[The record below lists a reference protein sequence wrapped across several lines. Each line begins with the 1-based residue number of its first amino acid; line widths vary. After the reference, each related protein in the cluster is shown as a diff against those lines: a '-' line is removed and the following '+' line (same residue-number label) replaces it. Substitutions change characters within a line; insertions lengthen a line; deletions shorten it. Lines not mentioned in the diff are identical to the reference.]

1 MVSLVLLT
9 SRDGG
14 ILGHIHATCFPD
26 AWDEATFDI
35 LLKETS
41 TCGWM
46 AVSFEEE
53 PVGFILTRVL
63 EREAEILTFA
73 VIPPF
78 QRMGVGRCLL
88 NESLLFLA
96 SLGCKKIFLEVA
108 VDNEAA
114 IALYT
119 SQKFTTIGTR
129 LNYYKRADQSLV
141 SALVMSHVF
150 EEVSALH

>member
-1 MVSLVLLT
+1 MVSLVPLT
-9 SRDGG
+9 TRDGA
-14 ILGHIHATCFPD
+14 ILEHIHATCFPD
-26 AWDEATFDI
+26 CWDEATFDV
-35 LLKETS
+35 LLKENS
-41 TCGWM
+41 ACGWM

-73 VIPPF
+73 VIPTF
-78 QRMGVGRCLL
+78 QKMGIGRDLL
-88 NESLLFLA
+88 KELLLFLT
-96 SLGCKKIFLEVA
+96 SVGCEKIFLEVA

-114 IALYT
+114 IALYA
-119 SQKFTTIGTR
+119 SFGFTTVGTR

-150 EEVSALH
+150 G